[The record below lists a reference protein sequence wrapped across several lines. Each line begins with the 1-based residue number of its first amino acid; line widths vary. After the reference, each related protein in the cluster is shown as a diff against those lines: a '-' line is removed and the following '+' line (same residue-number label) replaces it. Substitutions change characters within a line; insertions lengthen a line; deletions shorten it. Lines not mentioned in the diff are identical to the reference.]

1 MSNALFPDVAVNG
14 TTIPSAAIA
23 AEAQNHEAPQ
33 GKPGLAWRKAARALI
48 IRELLLQK
56 ARDLGLQEQPA
67 LVGQGRRETE
77 EEAQIRAV
85 LDCEV
90 EIDVPSS
97 DAVRHLWAQDPDRFR
112 SPPLWEVSHILCAA
126 DPENEDA
133 RVQAKARADAITTT
147 VLKNPKDFGRIAKE
161 QSDCSS
167 NKEGGVL
174 GQLSPG
180 DTVPEFEAVLRQLAE
195 GEITTDPVMS
205 RFGFHIVRL
214 DACAQGRV
222 LPFEAVQPRLK
233 EAMEKAAW
241 TKAVQGFTRSLV
253 ARAEIVGIDDLEAF

>member
-14 TTIPSAAIA
+14 TTIASAAIA
-23 AEAQNHEAPQ
+23 AEAQNHQAPQ

-48 IRELLLQK
+48 IRELLLQQ

-67 LVGQGRRETE
+67 QMGQGRRETE

-85 LDCEV
+85 LDREV
-90 EIDVPSS
+90 EVDVPSS

-126 DPENEDA
+126 DPANEGA
-133 RVQAKARADAITTT
+133 RTQAKARAESITAT
-147 VLKNPKDFGRIAKE
+147 VLKAPKDFGRIAKE

-167 NKEGGVL
+167 SKDGGVL

-180 DTVPEFEAVLRQLAE
+180 DTVPEFEAVLRQMSE
-195 GEITTDPVMS
+195 REITAEPVMS

-214 DACAQGRV
+214 DACAAGRV
-222 LPFEAVQPRLK
+222 LPFKAVQPRLK

-241 TKAVQGFTRSLV
+241 TKAVQGFTRSLI
-253 ARAEIVGIDDLEAF
+253 ARAEITGINDLEAF